1 MCFTKSSISNKIWTQ
16 IRAYSSEG
24 VYTTVSCF
32 SGYFILDTDGDPLAA
47 AKQKP
52 GLRRE
57 LSMSSLNSGPRDTE
71 ERATRYRE
79 IMVMRSLIMTYQDT
93 AKTIQPRQAN
103 QAAIKRQLPETAV
116 SQQTD

>member
-71 ERATRYRE
+71 ERATRYSE
-79 IMVMRSLIMTYQDT
+79 IRVMS
-93 AKTIQPRQAN
+93 
-103 QAAIKRQLPETAV
+103 
-116 SQQTD
+116 